1 MNRRVFAASVGEVSM
16 ATVVMVVVAAA
27 AAAAASRHRTVRGTN
42 STHHFILT
50 GLSINQSITVTIT
63 ITSSVKQP
71 SHQHT
76 LHDLVPLL
84 PRTRSLDR

>member
-16 ATVVMVVVAAA
+16 ATVVMVVVAAAAAA

-50 GLSINQSITVTIT
+50 GLSINQSINHSHNHNHLLSQATVTPT
-63 ITSSVKQP
+63 HSS
-71 SHQHT
+71 
-76 LHDLVPLL
+76 
-84 PRTRSLDR
+84 

>member
-16 ATVVMVVVAAA
+16 ATVVMVVVAA

-50 GLSINQSITVTIT
+50 GLSINQSINHSHNHNHLLSQATVTPT
-63 ITSSVKQP
+63 HSS
-71 SHQHT
+71 
-76 LHDLVPLL
+76 
-84 PRTRSLDR
+84 

>member
-16 ATVVMVVVAAA
+16 ATVVMVVVAAAA

-50 GLSINQSITVTIT
+50 GLSINQSINHSHNHNHLLSQATVTPT
-63 ITSSVKQP
+63 HSS
-71 SHQHT
+71 
-76 LHDLVPLL
+76 
-84 PRTRSLDR
+84 